1 MLQLFYEKEQVMKLR
16 IYVFLLLT
24 SIVILNLI
32 PNISI
37 AYPSDLKDQIAL
49 VFNVLTGKSCNNL
62 YDAANAIYRNQANK
76 YNADMTPLTSYEK
89 LKSICRENRFICS
102 ENNDKLLFKI
112 GRIKDV
118 RDHYKI
124 ATINF
129 YTKSNKHLITKCNV
143 VVNTNN
149 TNRGYPISL
158 PQISDNLR
166 RCVQTIENK
175 KCVVEVLNNIYAT
188 LETLP

>member
-1 MLQLFYEKEQVMKLR
+1 MLL
-16 IYVFLLLT
+16 
-24 SIVILNLI
+24 SITFVVIFIFI

-76 YNADMTPLTSYEK
+76 YNADITPLTSYEK
-89 LKSICRENRFICS
+89 VKSICKENRFICS
-102 ENNDKLLFKI
+102 EDNDELLFKVGHI
-112 GRIKDV
+112 ADTS
-118 RDHYKI
+118 DHYKI
-124 ATINF
+124 ATIDF
-129 YTKSNKHLITKCNV
+129 YTKNNKHLVTKCNV

-166 RCVQTIENK
+166 KCVQTIENK
-175 KCVVEVLNNIYAT
+175 KCVVEALNNIYTT
-188 LETLP
+188 LETSP